1 MEETLKTIVK
11 STTQTYLDYGVLG
24 STIVILLV
32 VSSVLLWFLL
42 KDRDSS
48 EKFVETLE
56 NLSVTF
62 EHFLELQAENEK
74 HNKALLEIVSQVNMQ
89 ERQNTKEC
97 YEKYNKIVENQNE
110 MLLLMRRLSS

>member
-1 MEETLKTIVK
+1 MEETLKSIVK

-32 VSSVLLWFLL
+32 VSSILLWFLL
-42 KDRDSS
+42 KDRDSNK
-48 EKFVETLE
+48 KFVETLD
-56 NLSVTF
+56 NLSTTF
-62 EHFLELQAENEK
+62 EHFLELQVENEK
-74 HNKALLEIVSQVNMQ
+74 HNKDLLEIVSNVNMQ

-110 MLLLMRRLSS
+110 MLLLIRRLSS